1 MVTVEIITVSLVAS
15 RQYAEAPV
23 KDVHVPICH
32 VKTVANPQS
41 HAVKLTCFKLTYL
54 TVFIRCSKTCKF
66 GSYSPQLP
74 IILLSMS
81 EANICVSRNRE
92 RNGRC
97 RCGWSDKNDA
107 LSKLTIDSLDDSQDS
122 RSCNQIKKH
131 KSLQI
136 YIIPR
141 LFRNLIAPE

>member
-1 MVTVEIITVSLVAS
+1 MYIRRNNYCLPGGITLVCGGTCQRCACTNLS
-15 RQYAEAPV
+15 F
-23 KDVHVPICH
+23 
-32 VKTVANPQS
+32 KTVANPQS

-131 KSLQI
+131 KSL
-136 YIIPR
+136 
-141 LFRNLIAPE
+141 